1 MVLCQGTRSI
11 EEYVADFLELAH
23 LTQLDEICL
32 MIFFRGG
39 LSEPLSSIMPLHEAT
54 WTLEEYSDLALK
66 LSGSPFTVGVAEEE
80 NHSPIGTSTAET
92 CHKMA
97 ADPEPHNSPAKPE
110 SALIMPAKPESALA
124 RPAKPESPA
133 RMATTPPWGPHLF
146 GQDWLL
152 VCWTHHWCRC
162 EQLASPGP
170 LRPRSRY
177 RARSVPGARRV
188 HSRARSVPGA
198 RRVRSR
204 ARSVPGARRVR
215 SRARSVPGV
224 CWVRSRAR
232 SVPGARRVRSPA
244 GPIQLSLVSA
254 GPAQLS
260 FVSAGSVQF
269 SAFRQPP
276 TPSSSRMPLDVCAS
290 RVPPWGSG
298 VPQELS
304 GGELPAIAH
313 WDPKPAM
320 AHGVPWFILAARGP
334 GSTMAT

>member
-1 MVLCQGTRSI
+1 MMLIRQGTRSI

-133 RMATTPPWGPHLF
+133 RMATMPADAPTPADAPLWPGLITSVLDPP
-146 GQDWLL
+146 L
-152 VCWTHHWCRC
+152 VSVRAAGIPRSALSQ
-162 EQLASPGP
+162 ELAESAPEPAPSQELAESAQEPAPSQELVESALQPVPPSSPSSP
-170 LRPRSRY
+170 LVPPSSPSPRVLCSLALSERPRD
-177 RARSVPGARRV
+177 
-188 HSRARSVPGA
+188 
-198 RRVRSR
+198 
-204 ARSVPGARRVR
+204 
-215 SRARSVPGV
+215 
-224 CWVRSRAR
+224 
-232 SVPGARRVRSPA
+232 PA
-244 GPIQLSLVSA
+244 
-254 GPAQLS
+254 
-260 FVSAGSVQF
+260 
-269 SAFRQPP
+269 PP
-276 TPSSSRMPLDVCAS
+276 EYPLTFA
-290 RVPPWGSG
+290 PPECPLE
-298 VPQELS
+298 VVEFPKNFL

-313 WDPKPAM
+313 
-320 AHGVPWFILAARGP
+320 
-334 GSTMAT
+334 